1 VKHSTSTASRTE
13 SLAPAVDLAATST
26 RWPEPLDVA
35 VSDCDGGTDVDVDVE
50 FSAPSV
56 NVVSEAG
63 TEPIL
68 GVGAGVRVG
77 VDVPPP
83 PAAG

>member
-13 SLAPAVDLAATST
+13 SSAPAVDLAATST
-26 RWPEPLDVA
+26 RWPDPLDVA
-35 VSDCDGGTDVDVDVE
+35 VSDCDGGADVDVE

-63 TEPIL
+63 TEVIL

-77 VDVPPP
+77 VDVTPP
-83 PAAG
+83 PAGG

>member
-26 RWPEPLDVA
+26 RRPDPLAA
-35 VSDCDGGTDVDVDVE
+35 VLCDCDGGAGVDVE

-63 TEPIL
+63 TEAIV

-77 VDVPPP
+77 VDVTPP
-83 PAAG
+83 PAGG

>member
-1 VKHSTSTASRTE
+1 
-13 SLAPAVDLAATST
+13 VDLAATST
-26 RWPEPLDVA
+26 RWPDPLDVA
-35 VSDCDGGTDVDVDVE
+35 LSDCDGGAGVDVDVE

-63 TEPIL
+63 TEAIL

-77 VDVPPP
+77 VDVTPP
-83 PAAG
+83 PAGG